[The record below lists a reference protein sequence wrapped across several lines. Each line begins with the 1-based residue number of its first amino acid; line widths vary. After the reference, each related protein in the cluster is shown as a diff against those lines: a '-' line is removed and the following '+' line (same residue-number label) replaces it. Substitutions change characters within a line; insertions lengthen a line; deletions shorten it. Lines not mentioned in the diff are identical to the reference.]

1 VIRSLV
7 TSTTTARA
15 ATESLQAHFEASQ
28 AELHTLRD
36 QLGTLKGE
44 ALTDPLTDLH
54 NRRGFE
60 QAVTELYGDRKDALV
75 GAAILMADIDHFK
88 RVNDTCGHLFGD
100 QVIRACAQVL
110 SGAVKGRDVV
120 ARFGGEEFLILLPD
134 TPGHGALAL
143 AEQIRTAFSKV
154 RIRRTGSKESIDQI
168 TISIGVAV
176 PAPAESL
183 EQAIERADQAL
194 YQAKS
199 DGRNCVRVAAF
210 EGAPALPSSQR
221 ASGKR

>member
-1 VIRSLV
+1 V
-7 TSTTTARA
+7 
-15 ATESLQAHFEASQ
+15 
-28 AELHTLRD
+28 
-36 QLGTLKGE
+36 LK
-44 ALTDPLTDLH
+44 
-54 NRRGFE
+54 
-60 QAVTELYGDRKDALV
+60 
-75 GAAILMADIDHFK
+75 
-88 RVNDTCGHLFGD
+88 
-100 QVIRACAQVL
+100 
-110 SGAVKGRDVV
+110 SAVKGRDIV
-120 ARFGGEEFLILLPD
+120 ARFGGEEFMVLLPD
-134 TPGHGALAL
+134 TPARGALAL

-176 PAPAESL
+176 PARAESM